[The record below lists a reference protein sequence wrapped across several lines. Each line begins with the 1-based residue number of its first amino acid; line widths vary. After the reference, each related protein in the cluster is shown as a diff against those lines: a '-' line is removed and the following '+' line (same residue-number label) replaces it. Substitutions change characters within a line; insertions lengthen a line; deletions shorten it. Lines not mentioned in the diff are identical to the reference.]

1 MPVVAK
7 RYKIRFEENALQFSE
22 TYPEALEGVLAVP
35 EFDSVIRK
43 INEDLTMEVQARGK
57 KVKRWAY
64 ICLGLCILLAGL
76 CLTPVLFVQTRR
88 QRRELK
94 HYWERVRAY
103 LGEINRKTYLKRNL
117 EWKLVE
123 DRHKLKT
130 RDVVNPLLAFRIELV
145 HRIQRGGKASAV
157 RHGDDSGAGAQFA
170 STTGFVSGSG
180 STSISKSVSKSPS
193 SSASRTAMDS
203 GSSKN
208 KPPFSINSFAN
219 TEPVASSATA
229 GLGVGVGVAAS
240 AATVG
245 IIIPSKAKHD
255 QNKDEDEDEDDSSDS
270 DIDQVEE
277 DDDKEFNSSGRFS
290 HLSEDIIL
298 EDVSAE
304 EEGEMESAN
313 LASISSSTGVG
324 SYSRGSL
331 INTPMNA
338 AIAASVLTLASSE
351 RQRAEKVKATADHDS
366 DVTIPLYLFQEPSLQ
381 SSTRESSIISVPLA
395 LFAEDEA
402 GNKVKDDE
410 ATHGVKDDAEIK
422 RSERSS
428 EGPSKVR
435 FTGLFDDDEPIDMD

>member
-7 RYKIRFEENALQFSE
+7 RYKIRFEENALRFSE
-22 TYPEALEGVLAVP
+22 TYPEALEGILAVP

-170 STTGFVSGSG
+170 STTGLVSGSG
-180 STSISKSVSKSPS
+180 STSVSKSVPKSLS
-193 SSASRTAMDS
+193 SSASRTAVDS
-203 GSSKN
+203 GSSKT

-245 IIIPSKAKHD
+245 
-255 QNKDEDEDEDDSSDS
+255 
-270 DIDQVEE
+270 
-277 DDDKEFNSSGRFS
+277 
-290 HLSEDIIL
+290 
-298 EDVSAE
+298 
-304 EEGEMESAN
+304 
-313 LASISSSTGVG
+313 
-324 SYSRGSL
+324 
-331 INTPMNA
+331 
-338 AIAASVLTLASSE
+338 
-351 RQRAEKVKATADHDS
+351 
-366 DVTIPLYLFQEPSLQ
+366 
-381 SSTRESSIISVPLA
+381 
-395 LFAEDEA
+395 
-402 GNKVKDDE
+402 
-410 ATHGVKDDAEIK
+410 
-422 RSERSS
+422 
-428 EGPSKVR
+428 
-435 FTGLFDDDEPIDMD
+435 